1 MRKNP
6 LLNRVAIA
14 AAILSPILVLTMKGG
29 AGYCY
34 FAVFTLSL
42 VYLSHAD
49 SRQRAAQLY
58 RAHPLF
64 VWGMLT
70 TPLIVLF
77 QTLVLRTGTFPELDP
92 LLRLALVPLSFF
104 FLCSLPSRQLR
115 LVQWGFVVGALAVG
129 LWAVYARLYVPRWA
143 APLRLGNSFTN
154 PIPFGDT
161 ALLLGFLALTSVE
174 RDVRLRVFEVVIKLA
189 AVFAGLYASYVS
201 GSRGGW
207 IAIPLFVWVAA
218 SRRHWLVSL
227 RARIAFGC
235 MLITLAAVFASTS
248 LVRERIE
255 AIGSDVQQMNE
266 GNLDTSMGL
275 RLDLWRASA
284 ILYLHHP
291 LIGVG
296 RGSLESS
303 LRTLADRGE
312 APRAIVNGRAHSEFF
327 SALAETGTIGVA
339 ALILLYVGAILPFW
353 RARRSDDPDIATAA
367 NMGIGLVG
375 STILFGLTIDVL
387 TLVMNAAFFALSAA
401 TLLAWIEARKREIA
415 EGGGSVALS
424 GQR

>member
-1 MRKNP
+1 MHKNP
-6 LLNRVAIA
+6 LLHMVAAA
-14 AAILSPILVLTMKGG
+14 AAILSPVLVLTMKGG

-34 FAVFTLSL
+34 FTVFTLSL
-42 VYLSHAD
+42 VSLSHAD
-49 SRQRAAQLY
+49 YRQRAAQLY
-58 RAHPLF
+58 RAHRLF

-70 TPLIVLF
+70 MPCIVLF
-77 QTLVLRTGTFPELDP
+77 QILVLRTGTFPELDP
-92 LLRLALVPLSFF
+92 LLRLALVPVSFF

-115 LVQWGFVVGALAVG
+115 LVQWGFVAGALAVG
-129 LWAVYARLYVPRWA
+129 LWAAYARAYIPTWA
-143 APLRLGNSFTN
+143 APARLGNSFTN
-154 PIPFGDT
+154 PSPLCDT
-161 ALLLGFLALTSVE
+161 SLLPAFLALTSIE
-174 RDVRLRVFEVVIKLA
+174 RDARPTVFEVLIKFA
-189 AVFAGLYASYVS
+189 AAFAGLYASYVS

-207 IAIPLFVWVAA
+207 IAIPLLVWVAA
-218 SRRHWLVSL
+218 SRRRWLVSV

-235 MLITLAAVFASTS
+235 VLVASAAAFASTS

-284 ILYLHHP
+284 KLYLHHP

-296 RGSLESS
+296 RGSLEAS
-303 LRTLADRGE
+303 LRTLADKGE

-327 SALAETGTIGVA
+327 SALAETGTLGVA
-339 ALILLYVGAILPFW
+339 ALLLLYIGTILPFW

-367 NMGIGLVG
+367 NMGVGLVG
-375 STILFGLTIDVL
+375 GTILFGLTIDVL

-401 TLLAWIEARKREIA
+401 TLLGWIEARKRELA
-415 EGGGSVALS
+415 DGGGLAP
-424 GQR
+424 